1 MRSAVVIVLAVVSP
15 ASAAASG
22 EEIYREKCALCHDAG
37 AGQAPRIGARE
48 DWKARFAKGREGLL
62 ASAIRG
68 VPGTAMAPK
77 GGFPELAEGDIA
89 LALDHLL
96 SRLGYAK
103 ENSAP
108 AEQAAIRIQNPGSPV
123 DDATLVRTVGEALAK
138 ARIGG
143 VKVESTNGVV
153 ALMGVVD
160 DNNAVRAALAAARA
174 VPGVGEIENR
184 LVSAALF
191 EWD

>member
-1 MRSAVVIVLAVVSP
+1 MRFFIAMTFAT
-15 ASAAASG
+15 AATAAGATG
-22 EEIYREKCALCHDAG
+22 EAIYRDKCALCHDAG

-62 ASAIRG
+62 ASALRG

-77 GGFPELAEGDIA
+77 GGFPELSDTDLA
-89 LALDHLL
+89 LAVDYLL
-96 SRLGYAK
+96 SRL
-103 ENSAP
+103 ELDLPSSPSASESVSEKP
-108 AEQAAIRIQNPGSPV
+108 RVAV
-123 DDATLVRTVGEALAK
+123 DDATLVRTVAEALAQ

-143 VKVESTNGVV
+143 VRVESTNGVV

-160 DNNAVRAALAAARA
+160 DNNAVRAALAAAKG
-174 VPGVGEIENR
+174 VPGVREIENR

>member
-1 MRSAVVIVLAVVSP
+1 MRLVVAIFL
-15 ASAAASG
+15 AAAAMAAAGATG
-22 EEIYREKCALCHDAG
+22 ETIYRDKCALCHDAG

-48 DWKARFAKGREGLL
+48 DWKARFPKGREGLL

-77 GGFPELAEGDIA
+77 GGFPELADTDIA
-89 LALDHLL
+89 LAVDYLL
-96 SRLGYAK
+96 SSLGFQ
-103 ENSAP
+103 
-108 AEQAAIRIQNPGSPV
+108 EQAASARAERVVNQTPGAAV
-123 DDATLVRTVGEALAK
+123 DDATLVRTVGEALAQ

-143 VKVESTNGVV
+143 VRVESANGVV

-174 VPGVGEIENR
+174 VPGVREIENR